1 MSNVGIVANSQ
12 WSLLKRASLILL
24 IFCAGT
30 SPAWAA
36 YCSLRDPI
44 SAIHT
49 LFPDASQ
56 HRSIVSA
63 IGNNERNQIA
73 ERLPFT
79 LHFNELGRHTLF
91 VAQQGEIPLGFV
103 HARSESSEWG
113 LIEIAWG
120 VTLDLKI
127 EGFYFQRCRS
137 SKCNDELLQ
146 DVSADLKGKTLDEI
160 RMLLSPD
167 GSTLVESMASKYN
180 KNRTLVLS
188 IIRSAL
194 KTVATTEYGWAE
206 DISLLQRRAFAM
218 QGLGSSRAID
228 LLPITRDELEEQSVL
243 ADFAPVYAFVDKPSL
258 KAFRVMENDIEVAR
272 LVDAT
277 WKFKGQSGSFSWLF
291 ARSGEVLSIKNHNP
305 MPDSDTDLAFSR
317 LRGKNL
323 SDPKNC
329 EDGAALAGNA
339 IYLSAYKALKV
350 TQREN

>member
-1 MSNVGIVANSQ
+1 MSNVGVVAKS
-12 WSLLKRASLILL
+12 WWLLLTRRFLISLV
-24 IFCAGT
+24 FCAAV
-30 SPAWAA
+30 SPVWAA
-36 YCSLRDPI
+36 YCSLRDPV

-49 LFPDASQ
+49 LFPEANQ

-63 IGNNERNQIA
+63 IGNEERNQIA

-91 VAQQGEIPLGFV
+91 VAQQGEAPLGFV

-120 VTLDLKI
+120 ITLDLKI

-146 DVSADLKGKTLDEI
+146 SLSADLKGKGLDEI

-167 GSTLVESMASKYN
+167 GGELVASTVSKYN
-180 KNRTLVLS
+180 KNRRLVLS

-206 DISLLQRRAFAM
+206 DINFLQRRAFAM
-218 QGLGSSRAID
+218 QGLGSNRAVD
-228 LLPITRDELEEQSVL
+228 LFPITHNELEEHSVL
-243 ADFAPVYAFVDKPSL
+243 ADFAPVYNFVDKPSI

-277 WKFKGQSGSFSWLF
+277 WKFKNQSGSFSWLF

-305 MPDSDTDLAFSR
+305 MPDPDTDLAFSR
-317 LRGKNL
+317 LRGKDL

-350 TQREN
+350 THSEN